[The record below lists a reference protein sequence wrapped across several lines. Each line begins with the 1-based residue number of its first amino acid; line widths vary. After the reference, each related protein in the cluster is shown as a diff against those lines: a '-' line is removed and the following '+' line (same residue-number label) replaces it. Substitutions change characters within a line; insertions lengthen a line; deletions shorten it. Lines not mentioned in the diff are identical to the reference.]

1 MEKSNE
7 NTIVIQN
14 PDGFIQLGLQPHLG
28 LKKTTSCINCRK
40 NFKSNRD
47 HGYVQCFYCKT
58 INKIIPGNNMGVKPQ
73 GFFTVCPNCH
83 GRFVVDGKEGC
94 PSCTK

>member
-1 MEKSNE
+1 MEKTNE

-28 LKKTTSCINCRK
+28 LKKTTSCYNCRK

-47 HGYVQCFYCKT
+47 HYFAQCFYCKSINAVSPGKT
-58 INKIIPGNNMGVKPQ
+58 IGMKPKGNITN
-73 GFFTVCPNCH
+73 CSNCH
-83 GRFVVDGKEGC
+83 VRHVALGNADC
-94 PSCTK
+94 PSCS